1 VVCPLAL
8 TQTPPESFEYF
19 SVVGNVL
26 DLEPIVTVD
35 VGVALLSLSTPVA
48 MSIRRNLPVL
58 ALILCLALA
67 LVAEAARAYA
77 ANTAD
82 QTGEQFFVET
92 KTGHVGIGTS
102 QPASAIDVG
111 AGEVKI
117 GSSGAVCTPTIEGAV
132 RYADKKLQF
141 CDGEGWRGVS
151 TASTP
156 R

>member
-1 VVCPLAL
+1 MDAN
-8 TQTPPESFEYF
+8 TPHESFEYS

-26 DLEPIVTVD
+26 DSEPIVTVNA
-35 VGVALLSLSTPVA
+35 GVALLSFSIPVA
-48 MSIRRNLPVL
+48 MSFRRTLPIL

-67 LVAEAARAYA
+67 LVAEAARAFA
-77 ANTAD
+77 ASAAD
-82 QTGEQFFVET
+82 QTGENFFVEN
-92 KTGHVGIGTS
+92 KTGHIGIGTS

-111 AGEVKI
+111 AGEIKI

-141 CDGEGWRGVS
+141 CDGEAWRSVG

-156 R
+156 P

>member
-1 VVCPLAL
+1 VVRPLAL
-8 TQTPPESFEYF
+8 TPPESFEYF

-26 DLEPIVTVD
+26 NLEPIVTVNA
-35 VGVALLSLSTPVA
+35 GVALLCFFTPVA
-48 MSIRRNLPVL
+48 MSFRRTLPVL

-77 ANTAD
+77 ANAAD
-82 QTGEQFFVET
+82 QTGENFFVEN
-92 KTGHVGIGTS
+92 KTGHIGIGTS

-117 GSSGAVCTPTIEGAV
+117 GSSGAVCRPSIEGAV
-132 RYADKKLQF
+132 RYANKKLQF
-141 CDGEGWRGVS
+141 CDGEGWRSVS

-156 R
+156 P